1 MSHLPRS
8 AWKSAAMVGAVC
20 LTLVAGCGSDDPEP
34 AEPAAGGETAG
45 GGEDA
50 GGGELTTDKIRVATT
65 SPTQPNWV
73 ATKYGVVTY
82 GPELGL
88 DMTIDDFV
96 TFDSHSVATQ
106 TALGGEADVVAGS
119 FVSHLLLIDQGQDFK
134 VFCPYISQD
143 DFVIAGANGVDSI
156 DQLFEPDTRVA
167 MDSPGGAGSV
177 IFDAM
182 LQALGETRT
191 TADMPGQQI
200 LESSG
205 LRTSAYA
212 AGEVDVTIVHEPQ
225 YDEAAPQ
232 VQDPVIIATLYKE
245 VPEYLKEAQA
255 APTAWLDENLE
266 SAATYCAAALLGMEE
281 LSQDFDTFVEAA
293 NEYSQVDPLPED
305 VLKESHGLITEYGFW
320 PWEDGGLDE
329 EAVTFMG
336 EVAVKS
342 GLLDEAPPYE
352 DVVHTEVLERALEI
366 AEEYRA
372 NNG

>member
-1 MSHLPRS
+1 MSHLPRH
-8 AWKSAAMVGAVC
+8 AWKTTAMVGAVC
-20 LTLVAGCGSDDPEP
+20 LTLVAGCSGGDDPEP
-34 AEPAAGGETAG
+34 AEPAGGDQTADAGGE
-45 GGEDA
+45 E
-50 GGGELTTDKIRVATT
+50 GGGELTTDTIRVATT

-73 ATKYGVVTY
+73 ATKYGVVKY

-119 FVSHLLLIDQGQDFK
+119 FVSHLLLIDQGQEFK

-156 DQLFEPDTRVA
+156 DQLFEPGTRVA

-182 LQALGETRT
+182 LQARGETRT

-212 AGEVDVTIVHEPQ
+212 AGEVDVTIIHEPQ
-225 YDEAAPQ
+225 FQEAAPQ

-255 APTAWLDENLE
+255 APTAWLDENKE
-266 SAATYCAAALLGMEE
+266 AAATYCAAALLGMEE
-281 LSQDFDTFVEAA
+281 LTNDYDAFVEAA
-293 NEYSQVDPLPED
+293 AEYSQIDPLPED
-305 VLKESHGLITEYGFW
+305 VLKESHDLIVEYGFW
-320 PWEDGGLDE
+320 PYEDGGLSE
-329 EAVTFMG
+329 ENVAFMAG
-336 EVAVKS
+336 VAVNS
-342 GLLDEAPPYE
+342 GLLDEAPAYE

-366 AEEYRA
+366 AAEY
-372 NNG
+372 GTS

>member
-1 MSHLPRS
+1 MSHLSRS
-8 AWKSAAMVGAVC
+8 AWKTAAMVGAVS
-20 LTLVAGCGSDDPEP
+20 LTLVAGCGGGDPEP

-45 GGEDA
+45 GGGEDA
-50 GGGELTTDKIRVATT
+50 AGGELTTDTIRVATT

-143 DFVIAGANGVDSI
+143 DFVIAGANGVNSI
-156 DQLFEPDTRVA
+156 DQLFEPGTRVA

-212 AGEVDVTIVHEPQ
+212 AGEVDVTIIHEPQ

-232 VQDPVIIATLYKE
+232 VQDPTIIATLYKE
-245 VPEYLKEAQA
+245 VPQYLKEAQA

-266 SAATYCAAALLGMEE
+266 SAATYCAAALLGMDE
-281 LSQDFDTFVEAA
+281 LSTDFDTFVEAA
-293 NEYSQVDPLPED
+293 NEYSQVDPLSEE
-305 VLKESHGLITEYGFW
+305 VLQESHDLIVEYGFW
-320 PWEDGGLDE
+320 PYEDGGLSEDNV
-329 EAVTFMG
+329 AFMAD
-336 EVAVKS
+336 VAVKS
-342 GLLDEAPPYE
+342 GLLDEAPAYE

-366 AEEYRA
+366 AAEHSTS
-372 NNG
+372 